1 MRIIAFLLISIL
13 FVSCNSSE
21 EKETIKSDEEFVFD
35 IQEPSEMTNL
45 MLSMYDFNENLK
57 KEILAGKTPEEFPK
71 EFLKIYTAEL
81 TGNKPYNDIFK
92 AYSKVYIDN
101 ERAIF
106 DKSSKV
112 PLIDRYNNAINT
124 CISCHTTECVGPIPR
139 IEKLLIKKPL

>member
-1 MRIIAFLLISIL
+1 MRNLVFLFIVIL

-21 EKETIKSDEEFVFD
+21 EKEIVKNDEEFVFD

-57 KEILAGKTPEEFPK
+57 KEILAGTIPEEFPK
-71 EFLKIYTAEL
+71 DFLKIYTAEL

-106 DKSSKV
+106 DQTSEVSLKQ
-112 PLIDRYNNAINT
+112 RYNNAINT

-139 IEKLLIKKPL
+139 IEKLLIK

>member
-13 FVSCNSSE
+13 FVSCNSTE
-21 EKETIKSDEEFVFD
+21 EKEIIKSEEEFVFD

-57 KEILAGKTPEEFPK
+57 KEILAGNIPEEFPK
-71 EFLKIYTAEL
+71 DFLKIYTAEL
-81 TGNKPYNDIFK
+81 TGNKPYNDVFK

-106 DKSSKV
+106 DQTSDVSLKV
-112 PLIDRYNNAINT
+112 RYNNAINT
-124 CISCHTTECVGPIPR
+124 CISCHTTECTGPIPR
-139 IEKLLIKKPL
+139 IEKLLIK

>member
-1 MRIIAFLLISIL
+1 MRTIAFLLIAIL

-21 EKETIKSDEEFVFD
+21 EKEIIKSDEEFVFD

-57 KEILAGKTPEEFPK
+57 KEILEGTTPEGFPK
-71 EFLKIYTAEL
+71 DFLKIYTAEL
-81 TGNKPYNDIFK
+81 TGNKPYSDIFK

-106 DKSSKV
+106 DQTSEV
-112 PLIDRYNNAINT
+112 PLKQRYNNAINT

-139 IEKLLIKKPL
+139 IEKLLIK